1 MAWVSTPLP
10 HRGAKRP
17 LPQHVEESS
26 TRRALYSN
34 RARLRSVL
42 PASIR
47 EKVPLAFALEFLETV
62 YDWNCFG
69 FVPPQIDFT
78 EYRALLPPDW
88 DGWVRLL
95 NAWLDYSEEGT
106 TPPRGGLTKDEAA
119 FNAACFE
126 DVQMV
131 ELLCVHAGS
140 LCTPRS
146 RTPPFPTSD
155 ARVFSSSLAEAPLPK
170 APRTKDLRVDDD
182 VHAELLVSTAHAGA
196 SYRRWGALPPAV
208 GRSPRCCLLVSVV
221 VRFLT
226 RATMKV
232 HPIPLMTNSVN
243 VTR

>member
-1 MAWVSTPLP
+1 
-10 HRGAKRP
+10 
-17 LPQHVEESS
+17 VEESS

-69 FVPPQIDFT
+69 FAPPQIDFT

-196 SYRRWGALPPAV
+196 YRRRGALPAGGPSRRSAAPAV
-208 GRSPRCCLLVSVV
+208 ALLASLRRCSVPDS
-221 VRFLT
+221 RNQ
-226 RATMKV
+226 V

>member
-1 MAWVSTPLP
+1 
-10 HRGAKRP
+10 
-17 LPQHVEESS
+17 
-26 TRRALYSN
+26 
-34 RARLRSVL
+34 VL

-126 DVQMV
+126 DV
-131 ELLCVHAGS
+131 
-140 LCTPRS
+140 
-146 RTPPFPTSD
+146 RTPANKDVRTTSAND
-155 ARVFSSSLAEAPLPK
+155 SCPVCCADNVFSVKCLWPSCDRGNSSLTTLSGV
-170 APRTKDLRVDDD
+170 RNL
-182 VHAELLVSTAHAGA
+182 A
-196 SYRRWGALPPAV
+196 SG
-208 GRSPRCCLLVSVV
+208 RCCHRTVLHFS
-221 VRFLT
+221 T
-226 RATMKV
+226 
-232 HPIPLMTNSVN
+232 
-243 VTR
+243 